1 MELSVLVGGKAGQG
15 VAKLSYVIGK
25 VFTNLGFY
33 VFNYRD
39 YGSLIRG
46 GHNFNIVKV
55 SSKPVYSFDKCYDF
69 IIALDEETLTLHLK
83 DLKESGLLLTTKQIH
98 EKYPK
103 SIGVDASKIIQE
115 NKLPNYVF
123 NTIFLGAFFKA
134 VGIAWEI
141 IEKTVSR
148 ELKGKENLVAARRG
162 YESVDVIREIE
173 ETNKGKRYF
182 INGSEAIAIGALA
195 AGIDLYI
202 GYPMTPA
209 TPVLHILAKLQEKFG
224 IKVIQLENEI
234 AVVNA
239 ALGASYAGAK
249 VMVGTSG
256 GGFAL
261 MNEAL
266 SLQGMSEVPLVV
278 YLAQRAG
285 PSTGVPTYTEQGD
298 LKFALNAG
306 HGEFPRV
313 LIAPGDPK
321 EAFYKTIEAFYWAYK
336 YRTLSILLSDK
347 HLAESHF
354 TFSNFEEPKLRVERF
369 LLTGDEVG
377 PHYKNYRITENGVS
391 PRSVPGEKTVVRAT
405 SYEHDENGI
414 TTEDADMIRRM
425 KEKRLRKWKT
435 IEKDSEKFERAVV
448 YGNGKKL
455 LISWGSTKGAIIDAL
470 SRLPGWKFLQIVY
483 FSPFPKEE
491 VRREMEEAEEIV
503 AIENNSTGQM
513 VSIIKE
519 NTGLDV
525 NRTILKYDGRPFTPL
540 EIVKG
545 VLR

>member
-1 MELSVLVGGKAGQG
+1 MEFSVLVGGKAGQG
-15 VAKLSYVIGK
+15 VAKISYVVGK
-25 VFTNLGFY
+25 IFTNLGFY
-33 VFNYRD
+33 AFNYRD
-39 YGSLIRG
+39 YGSFVKG
-46 GHNFNIVKV
+46 GHNFNVIKIA
-55 SSKPVYSFDKCYDF
+55 SKPVYSFDKSYDF
-69 IIALDEETLTLHLK
+69 IIAFDEETLSIHLK
-83 DLKESGLLLTTKQIH
+83 NLKEDGVLLTTKQIH

-103 SIGVDASKIIQE
+103 SIGIDTNKIIQE

-123 NTIFLGAFFKA
+123 NTIFLGAFFKICGISWDTVEKA
-134 VGIAWEI
+134 VS
-141 IEKTVSR
+141 K
-148 ELKGKENLVAARRG
+148 ELRGKENLVAARKG
-162 YESVDVIREIE
+162 YESVDVIRRIE
-173 ETNKGKRYF
+173 EIKEGKRYF
-182 INGSEAIAIGALA
+182 INGSEAVAMGALA

-202 GYPMTPA
+202 AYPMTPA

-224 IKVIQLENEI
+224 IKVVQLENEI

-306 HGEFPRV
+306 HGEFPRI
-313 LIAPGDPK
+313 LIAPGDSK

-354 TFSNFEEPKLRVERF
+354 TFSNFEKPKLKVERF
-369 LLTGDEVG
+369 LLTGDDVKAD
-377 PHYKNYRITENGVS
+377 YKNYKITESGIS
-391 PRSVPGEKTVVRAT
+391 LRSVPGEKVIVRAT

-414 TTEDADMIRRM
+414 TTEDPEMIRRM

-435 IEKDSEKFERAVV
+435 IEKDSEKFERVVV

-470 SRLPGWKFLQIVY
+470 PKLQGWKFLQIIY

-540 EIVKG
+540 EIVKEVIG
-545 VLR
+545 